1 MSLSDAT
8 RDKYQEP
15 TQWQRFLAALVRFID
30 KWVIGPIARPIR
42 DRLAARQTSKN
53 SVIVTPAPATDL
65 ASLFHSADNGGAYQ
79 RHCPTVILGSTEWR
93 DELARRAEQPVTPL
107 PFGTAEIENAIV
119 CGEGVIWKKTP
130 NGISAVEESLATAIS
145 ARSILPLTRTEDD
158 VLHVDPNVGLRQ
170 LSSKYRYALLR
181 QPWDNNY
188 GHWIVECLPKVA
200 ILAEHYD
207 VTKLK
212 FIVTRHSI
220 LPPIRRMRQVCIDSL
235 AVYGIQPDQ
244 IVWLGREAVE
254 VERLLYALPLTV
266 HPWIKA
272 PRTVQILEAIG
283 AKVAKGSNGPRR
295 IYSSRAS
302 AGRRQL
308 LNEPDIVRVMR
319 DFDVAVVDPG
329 VMSFADQVRA
339 FAQAELIIGNFGA
352 NLTNAVFAPR
362 GVTMFVVASR
372 SMGDNF
378 FWDLTNLKSGKYFSL
393 HGAPTSSD
401 PNSDFVIDPEEFRT
415 FLREQ
420 VLVQ

>member
-1 MSLSDAT
+1 MSLSDAA

-30 KWVIGPIARPIR
+30 KWMIGPIARSIR
-42 DRLAARQTSKN
+42 DRLAARRTSKN

-65 ASLFHSADNGGAYQ
+65 ALLFHPADNGGAYQ
-79 RHCPTVILGSTEWR
+79 RHCPTVISGSAEWR

-145 ARSILPLTRTEDD
+145 ARSILPLTRTQDD
-158 VLHVDPNVGLRQ
+158 VLHVDPNVGLRK
-170 LSSKYRYALLR
+170 LSPNYSYALLR

-235 AVYGIQPDQ
+235 AVYGIQPEQ

-272 PRTVQILEAIG
+272 PRTVQILEEVG

-302 AGRRQL
+302 AGRRRL
-308 LNEPDIVRVMR
+308 VNESDIVRVMR

-401 PNSDFVIDPEEFRT
+401 PNSDFVIDPEEFRA

-420 VLVQ
+420 VLVS